1 MYSTSFISKNKEL
14 FVMSTGSPFDRRRAG
29 LLLHPTSLPGGYGNG
44 DLGPDAYRFV
54 DFMAACGFT
63 VWQTLPLG
71 PPHDDLSPYSAQS
84 VHAGNPRL
92 IALEPLIEAGW
103 LRPDGGS
110 KAGEDGWEYRQ
121 RRLVE
126 ARQGFQKS
134 SGERK
139 EYEAFLRQHLYW
151 LDDYALY
158 QAIRVAYRQAAW
170 FDWPRELRD
179 RHLETL
185 AAARREFGETVAQCQ
200 FEQFLFYRQWA
211 TLKQYANERG
221 ILIFGDI
228 PLFVGYDS
236 ADVWARRDS
245 FLLDSQGRPNVV
257 AGVPP
262 DYFSADGQLWGN
274 PHYAWEPM
282 RADGFQW
289 WKERIRTQ
297 LTQFDLLRIDHFRGL
312 EAYWEIPASAKTAV
326 SGQWR
331 QAPGDDLFRALRV
344 EFGGLPL
351 VAEDLGIITPEV
363 EALRDAHGLPGMKVL
378 HFAFGGGADNP
389 YLPHNH
395 VLNAVVYTGTHDN
408 NTTLGWFQELDKPTR
423 AHLFDYL
430 GGTPE
435 QMPELLVRTALA
447 SVARLAV
454 APMQDVLELG
464 GEDRMNQPGIA
475 EGNWRWRFRWE
486 QVGPQVASHYR
497 HLLELYGRV

>member
-1 MYSTSFISKNKEL
+1 
-14 FVMSTGSPFDRRRAG
+14 MSQGSPFDRRRAG
-29 LLLHPTSLPGGYGNG
+29 LLLHPTSLPGGFDNG
-44 DLGPDAYRFV
+44 DLGPEAYRFV

-84 VHAGNPRL
+84 AHAGNPRL

-103 LRPDGGS
+103 LKPDGGPRTD
-110 KAGEDGWEYRQ
+110 EDGWTYRQ

-126 ARQGFQKS
+126 ARQGFEKAGQER
-134 SGERK
+134 GEHA
-139 EYEAFLRQHLYW
+139 AFLDRHRIW
-151 LDDYALY
+151 LDDFALY
-158 QAIRVAYRQAAW
+158 QAIRAGRERSAW

-179 RHLETL
+179 RHPETL
-185 AAARREFGETVAQCQ
+185 AAIRRQYGENIAQCR

-211 TLKQYANERG
+211 ALKQYANERG
-221 ILIFGDI
+221 ILVFGDI

-236 ADVWARRDS
+236 ADVWARRDC
-245 FLLDSQGRPNVV
+245 FLLDDEGRPQVV

-262 DYFSADGQLWGN
+262 DYFSATGQLWGN
-274 PHYAWEPM
+274 PHYAWEKM

-312 EAYWEIPASAKTAV
+312 EAYWEIPASAETAV
-326 SGQWR
+326 AGRWR
-331 QAPGDDLFRALRV
+331 LAPGDELFRALRA
-344 EFGGLPL
+344 EFGRLPL

-363 EALRDAHGLPGMKVL
+363 EALRDTHGLPGMKVL

-395 VLNAVVYTGTHDN
+395 VLNSVVYTGTHDN
-408 NTTLGWFQELDKPTR
+408 NTTLGWFDELDERTR

-430 GGTPE
+430 GGDPKL
-435 QMPELLVRTALA
+435 MPALLARCAFA

-454 APMQDVLELG
+454 VPMQDVLALG
-464 GEDRMNQPGIA
+464 GEHRMNRPGVA
-475 EGNWRWRFRWE
+475 DGCWRWRFRWD
-486 QVGPQVASHYR
+486 QVGSGVAAHYR

>member
-1 MYSTSFISKNKEL
+1 
-14 FVMSTGSPFDRRRAG
+14 MSQGSPFDRRRAG
-29 LLLHPTSLPGGYGNG
+29 LLLHPTSLPGGFDNG
-44 DLGPDAYRFV
+44 DLGPEAYRFV

-84 VHAGNPRL
+84 AHAGNPRL

-103 LRPDGGS
+103 LKPDGGPRTD
-110 KAGEDGWEYRQ
+110 EDGWTYRQ
-121 RRLVE
+121 RRLIE
-126 ARQGFQKS
+126 ARQGFEKAGQGR
-134 SGERK
+134 GEHA
-139 EYEAFLRQHLYW
+139 AFLDRHRIW
-151 LDDYALY
+151 LDDFALY
-158 QAIRVAYRQAAW
+158 QAIRAGRERSAW

-179 RHLETL
+179 RHPETL
-185 AAARREFGETVAQCQ
+185 ADIRRQYGENIAQCR

-211 TLKQYANERG
+211 ALKQYANERG
-221 ILIFGDI
+221 ILVFGDI

-236 ADVWARRDS
+236 ADVWARRDC
-245 FLLDSQGRPNVV
+245 FLLDDEGRPEVV

-262 DYFSADGQLWGN
+262 DYFSATGQLWGN
-274 PHYAWEPM
+274 PHYAWEKM

-312 EAYWEIPASAKTAV
+312 EAYWEIPASAETAV
-326 SGQWR
+326 AGRWR
-331 QAPGDDLFRALRV
+331 LAPGDELFQALRA
-344 EFGGLPL
+344 EFGRLPL

-363 EALRDAHGLPGMKVL
+363 EALRDTHGLPGMKVL

-395 VLNAVVYTGTHDN
+395 VLNSVVYTGTHDN
-408 NTTLGWFQELDKPTR
+408 NTTLGWFDELDERTR

-430 GGTPE
+430 GGDPKL
-435 QMPELLVRTALA
+435 MPALLARCAFA

-454 APMQDVLELG
+454 VPMQDVLALG
-464 GEDRMNQPGIA
+464 GEHRMNRPGVA
-475 EGNWRWRFRWE
+475 DGCWRWRFRWD
-486 QVGPQVASHYR
+486 QVGSGVAAHYR

>member
-1 MYSTSFISKNKEL
+1 MNTE
-14 FVMSTGSPFDRRRAG
+14 SPFSRRRAG
-29 LLLHPTSLPGGYGNG
+29 LLLHPTSLPSGHGNG
-44 DLGPDAYRFV
+44 DLGPDAYRLV

-71 PPHDDLSPYSAQS
+71 PTHDDLSPYSAQS

-103 LRPDGGS
+103 LQSDGGPNG
-110 KAGEDGWEYRQ
+110 AETGWLYRQ
-121 RRLVE
+121 RRLIE
-126 ARQGFQKS
+126 ARRGFQAR
-134 SGERK
+134 GRNEHVA
-139 EYEAFLRQHLYW
+139 YESFLDQHRRW

-158 QAIRVAYRQAAW
+158 QAIRAAQGQKGW

-179 RHLETL
+179 RQPEALG
-185 AAARREFGETVAQCQ
+185 AARRQHAEAIAQCR
-200 FEQFLFYRQWA
+200 FEQFLFYQQWT
-211 TLKQYANERG
+211 TLKRYANERG
-221 ILIFGDI
+221 ILMFGDI

-236 ADVWARRDS
+236 ADVWAQREA
-245 FLLDSQGRPNVV
+245 FLLDGEGRRIVV

-274 PHYAWEPM
+274 PHYAWERM
-282 RADGFQW
+282 KADGFAW

-297 LTQFDLLRIDHFRGL
+297 LAQFDLLRIDHFRGL

-326 SGQWR
+326 SGRWR
-331 QAPGDDLFRALRV
+331 LAPGDKLFRALQA
-344 EFGGLPL
+344 EFGNLPL

-363 EALRDAHGLPGMKVL
+363 ETLRDAHDLPGMKVL

-395 VLNAVVYTGTHDN
+395 VLHSVVYTGTHDN
-408 NTTLGWFQELDKPTR
+408 NTTLGWFAELDEQTR

-430 GGTPE
+430 GGGPE
-435 QMPELLVRTALA
+435 RMPELLVRAAFA

-454 APMQDVLELG
+454 LPMQDVLELG
-464 GEDRMNQPGIA
+464 GADRMNQPGVA

-486 QVGPQVASHYR
+486 QVGPGVVTHYR
-497 HLLELYGRV
+497 HLLELYRRV

>member
-1 MYSTSFISKNKEL
+1 
-14 FVMSTGSPFDRRRAG
+14 MSIDSPLDRRRAG
-29 LLLHPTSLPGGYGNG
+29 VLLHPTSLPGGHGNG

-71 PPHDDLSPYSAQS
+71 PTHDDLSPYSAQS

-103 LRPDGGS
+103 LQPDRGPG
-110 KAGEDGWEYRQ
+110 ANETDWLYRQ
-121 RRLVE
+121 RQLVK
-126 ARQGFQKS
+126 ARYGFQEKGGTEHS
-134 SGERK
+134 AYK
-139 EYEAFLRQHLYW
+139 AFLQRHQSW

-158 QAIRVAYRQAAW
+158 EAIRLVQGQRAW
-170 FDWPRELRD
+170 FDWPHELRD
-179 RHLETL
+179 RQLGAL
-185 AAARREFGETVAQCQ
+185 AAARQQFSDTVTQVQ
-200 FEQFLFYRQWA
+200 FEQFLFYQQWTA
-211 TLKQYANERG
+211 LKYYANERG

-236 ADVWARRDS
+236 ADVWAQREA
-245 FLLDSQGRPNVV
+245 FLLDSEGQRQVV

-262 DYFSADGQLWGN
+262 DYFSATGQLWGN
-274 PHYAWEPM
+274 PHYAWERM
-282 RADGFQW
+282 RTNGFRW

-297 LTQFDLLRIDHFRGL
+297 LTLFDLLRIDHFRGL
-312 EAYWEIPASAKTAV
+312 EAYWEIPASAGTAIA
-326 SGQWR
+326 GQWR
-331 QAPGDDLFRALRV
+331 QAPGDELFKALRA
-344 EFGGLPL
+344 EFGDLPL

-378 HFAFGGGADNP
+378 HFAFGGEADNP

-395 VLNAVVYTGTHDN
+395 IPNSVVYTGTHDN
-408 NTTLGWFQELDKPTR
+408 NTTLGWFTELDEQTR

-430 GGTPE
+430 GGEPE
-435 QMPELLVRTALA
+435 RMLELLVRTAFA

-454 APMQDVLELG
+454 VPMQDVLELG
-464 GEDRMNQPGIA
+464 DKDRMNRPGVA

-486 QVGPQVASHYR
+486 QVRPGVAAQYR
-497 HLLELYGRV
+497 RLLGLYGRL

>member
-1 MYSTSFISKNKEL
+1 
-14 FVMSTGSPFDRRRAG
+14 MSQGSPFDRRRAG
-29 LLLHPTSLPGGYGNG
+29 LLLHPTSLPGGFDNG
-44 DLGPDAYRFV
+44 DLGPEAYRFV

-84 VHAGNPRL
+84 AHAGNPRL

-103 LRPDGGS
+103 LKPDGGPRTD
-110 KAGEDGWEYRQ
+110 EDGWTYRQ

-126 ARQGFQKS
+126 ARQGFEKAGQER
-134 SGERK
+134 GEHA
-139 EYEAFLRQHLYW
+139 AFLDRHRIW
-151 LDDYALY
+151 LDDFALY
-158 QAIRVAYRQAAW
+158 QAIRAGRERSAW

-179 RHLETL
+179 RHPETL
-185 AAARREFGETVAQCQ
+185 ADIRRQYGENIAQCR

-211 TLKQYANERG
+211 ALKQYANERG
-221 ILIFGDI
+221 ILVFGDI

-236 ADVWARRDS
+236 ADVWARRDC
-245 FLLDSQGRPNVV
+245 FLLDDEGRPEVV

-262 DYFSADGQLWGN
+262 DYFSATGQLWGN
-274 PHYAWEPM
+274 PHYAWEKM

-312 EAYWEIPASAKTAV
+312 EAYWEIPASAETAV
-326 SGQWR
+326 AGRWR
-331 QAPGDDLFRALRV
+331 LAPGDELFQALRA
-344 EFGGLPL
+344 EFGRLPL

-363 EALRDAHGLPGMKVL
+363 EALRDTHGLPGMKVL

-395 VLNAVVYTGTHDN
+395 VLNSVVYTGTHDN
-408 NTTLGWFQELDKPTR
+408 NTTLGWFEELDERTR

-430 GGTPE
+430 GGDPKL
-435 QMPELLVRTALA
+435 MPALLARCAFA

-454 APMQDVLELG
+454 VPMQDVLALG
-464 GEDRMNQPGIA
+464 GEHRMNRPGVA
-475 EGNWRWRFRWE
+475 DGCWRWRFRWD
-486 QVGPQVASHYR
+486 QVGSGVAAHYR

>member
-1 MYSTSFISKNKEL
+1 
-14 FVMSTGSPFDRRRAG
+14 MSQGSPFDRRRAG
-29 LLLHPTSLPGGYGNG
+29 LLLHPTSLPGGFDNG
-44 DLGPDAYRFV
+44 DLGPEAYRFV

-84 VHAGNPRL
+84 AHAGNPRL

-103 LRPDGGS
+103 LKPDGGPRTD
-110 KAGEDGWEYRQ
+110 EDGWTYRQ

-126 ARQGFQKS
+126 ARQGFEKAGQER
-134 SGERK
+134 GEHA
-139 EYEAFLRQHLYW
+139 AFLDRHRIW
-151 LDDYALY
+151 LDDFALY
-158 QAIRVAYRQAAW
+158 QAIRAGRERSAW

-179 RHLETL
+179 RHPETL
-185 AAARREFGETVAQCQ
+185 ADIRRQYGENIAQCR

-211 TLKQYANERG
+211 ALKQYANERG
-221 ILIFGDI
+221 ILVFGDI

-236 ADVWARRDS
+236 ADVWARRDC
-245 FLLDSQGRPNVV
+245 FLLDDEGRPEVV

-262 DYFSADGQLWGN
+262 DYFSATGQLWGN
-274 PHYAWEPM
+274 PHYAWEKM

-312 EAYWEIPASAKTAV
+312 EAYWEIPASAETAV
-326 SGQWR
+326 AGRWR
-331 QAPGDDLFRALRV
+331 LAPGDELFRALRA
-344 EFGGLPL
+344 EFGRLPL

-363 EALRDAHGLPGMKVL
+363 EALRDTHGLPGMKVL

-395 VLNAVVYTGTHDN
+395 VLNSVVYTGTHDN
-408 NTTLGWFQELDKPTR
+408 NTTLGWFDELDERTR

-430 GGTPE
+430 GGDPKL
-435 QMPELLVRTALA
+435 MPALLARCAFA

-454 APMQDVLELG
+454 VPMQDVLALG
-464 GEDRMNQPGIA
+464 GEHRMNRPGVA
-475 EGNWRWRFRWE
+475 DGCWRWRFRWD
-486 QVGPQVASHYR
+486 QVGSGVAAHYR

>member
-1 MYSTSFISKNKEL
+1 
-14 FVMSTGSPFDRRRAG
+14 MSQGSPFDRRRAG
-29 LLLHPTSLPGGYGNG
+29 LLLHPTSLPGGFDNG
-44 DLGPDAYRFV
+44 DLGPEAYRFV

-84 VHAGNPRL
+84 AHAGNPRL

-103 LRPDGGS
+103 LKPDGGPRTD
-110 KAGEDGWEYRQ
+110 EDGWTYRQ
-121 RRLVE
+121 RRLIE
-126 ARQGFQKS
+126 ARQGFEKAGQER
-134 SGERK
+134 GEHA
-139 EYEAFLRQHLYW
+139 AFLDRHRIW
-151 LDDYALY
+151 LDDFALY
-158 QAIRVAYRQAAW
+158 QAIRAGRERSAW

-179 RHLETL
+179 RHPETL
-185 AAARREFGETVAQCQ
+185 ADIRRQHGENVAQCR

-211 TLKQYANERG
+211 ALKQYANERG
-221 ILIFGDI
+221 ILVFGDI

-236 ADVWARRDS
+236 ADVWARRDC
-245 FLLDSQGRPNVV
+245 FLLDDEGRPEVV

-262 DYFSADGQLWGN
+262 DYFSATGQLWGN
-274 PHYAWEPM
+274 PHYAWEKM

-312 EAYWEIPASAKTAV
+312 EAYWEIPASAETAV
-326 SGQWR
+326 AGRWR
-331 QAPGDDLFRALRV
+331 LAPGDELFRALRA
-344 EFGGLPL
+344 EFGRLPL

-363 EALRDAHGLPGMKVL
+363 EALRDTHGLPGMKVL

-395 VLNAVVYTGTHDN
+395 VLNSVVYTGTHDN
-408 NTTLGWFQELDKPTR
+408 NTTLGWFDELDERTR

-430 GGTPE
+430 GGDPKL
-435 QMPELLVRTALA
+435 MPALLARCAFA

-454 APMQDVLELG
+454 VPMQDVLALG
-464 GEDRMNQPGIA
+464 GEHRMNRPGVA
-475 EGNWRWRFRWE
+475 DGCWRWRFRWD
-486 QVGPQVASHYR
+486 QVGSGVAAHYR

>member
-1 MYSTSFISKNKEL
+1 
-14 FVMSTGSPFDRRRAG
+14 MSTGSPLDRRRAG
-29 LLLHPTSLPGGYGNG
+29 LLLHPTSLPGRFGNG

-54 DFMAACGFT
+54 EFMAACGFT

-92 IALEPLIEAGW
+92 IALDPLMEEGW
-103 LRPDGGS
+103 LRPDGGPR
-110 KAGEDGWEYRQ
+110 AREDGWSYRQ
-121 RRLVE
+121 RRLRE
-126 ARQGFQKS
+126 AQEGFLEHGG
-134 SGERK
+134 GERDA
-139 EYEAFLRQHLYW
+139 YAVFQRHHGYW
-151 LDDYALY
+151 LDDFALY
-158 QAIRVAYRQAAW
+158 QAIRAALEQQAW

-179 RHLETL
+179 RQPEAL
-185 AAARREFGETVAQCQ
+185 AAARVRYAEAIARYK
-200 FEQFLFYRQWA
+200 FEQFLFYRQWTA
-211 TLKQYANERG
+211 LKQYANEHG
-221 ILIFGDI
+221 ILMFGDI

-236 ADVWARRDS
+236 ADVWARRAE
-245 FLLDSQGRPNVV
+245 FLLDREGRRKVV

-262 DYFSADGQLWGN
+262 DYFSATGQLWGN
-274 PHYAWEPM
+274 PHYAWERM
-282 RADGFQW
+282 RKDGFRW

-312 EAYWEIPASAKTAV
+312 DAYWEIPAEAETAV
-326 SGQWR
+326 HGRWQP
-331 QAPGDDLFRALRV
+331 APGDELFLALRE

-389 YLPHNH
+389 YLPHQHIPNS
-395 VLNAVVYTGTHDN
+395 VVYTGTHDN
-408 NTTLGWFQELDKPTR
+408 NTTMGWFEELDEGTR

-430 GGTPE
+430 SGGPE
-435 QMPELLVRTALA
+435 QMPELLARTALA

-454 APMQDVLELG
+454 LPMQDLLGLG
-464 GEDRMNQPGIA
+464 GEDRMNQPGVP

-486 QVGPQVASHYR
+486 QVGPQIAGHYR

>member
-1 MYSTSFISKNKEL
+1 
-14 FVMSTGSPFDRRRAG
+14 MSQGSPFDRRRAG
-29 LLLHPTSLPGGYGNG
+29 LLLHPTSLPGGFDNG
-44 DLGPDAYRFV
+44 DLGPEAYRFV

-84 VHAGNPRL
+84 AHAGNPRL

-103 LRPDGGS
+103 LKPDGGPRTD
-110 KAGEDGWEYRQ
+110 EDGWTYRQ

-126 ARQGFQKS
+126 ARQGFEKAGQER
-134 SGERK
+134 GEHA
-139 EYEAFLRQHLYW
+139 AFLDRHRIW
-151 LDDYALY
+151 LDDFALY
-158 QAIRVAYRQAAW
+158 QAIRAGRERSAW

-179 RHLETL
+179 RHPETL
-185 AAARREFGETVAQCQ
+185 ADIRRQYGENIAQCR

-211 TLKQYANERG
+211 ALKQYANERG
-221 ILIFGDI
+221 ILVFGDI

-236 ADVWARRDS
+236 ADVWARRDC
-245 FLLDSQGRPNVV
+245 FLLDDEGRPEVV

-262 DYFSADGQLWGN
+262 DYFSATGQLWGN
-274 PHYAWEPM
+274 PHYAWEKM

-312 EAYWEIPASAKTAV
+312 EAYWEIPASAETAV
-326 SGQWR
+326 AGRWR
-331 QAPGDDLFRALRV
+331 LAPGDELFRALRA
-344 EFGGLPL
+344 EFGRLPL

-363 EALRDAHGLPGMKVL
+363 EALRDTHGLPGMKVL

-395 VLNAVVYTGTHDN
+395 VLNSVVYTGTHDN
-408 NTTLGWFQELDKPTR
+408 NTTLGWFEELDERTR

-430 GGTPE
+430 GGDPKL
-435 QMPELLVRTALA
+435 MPALLARCAFA

-454 APMQDVLELG
+454 VPMQDVLALG
-464 GEDRMNQPGIA
+464 GEHRMNRPGVA
-475 EGNWRWRFRWE
+475 DGCWRWRFRWD
-486 QVGPQVASHYR
+486 QVGSGVAAHYR